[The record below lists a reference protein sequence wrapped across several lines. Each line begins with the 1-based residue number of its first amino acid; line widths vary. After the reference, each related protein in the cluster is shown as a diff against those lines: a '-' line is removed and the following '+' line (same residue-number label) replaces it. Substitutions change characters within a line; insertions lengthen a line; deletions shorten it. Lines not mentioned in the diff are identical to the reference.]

1 MTNISKY
8 IKIIL
13 AGLFLLCLFDMPYS
27 YYIFV
32 RFAGMIGFAWLAW
45 LEEEK
50 SPRNIIFVLFIAS
63 AILINPLFK
72 IALGRSIWNIIDVIW
87 ALFLL
92 LTLKR
97 K

>member
-1 MTNISKY
+1 
-8 IKIIL
+8 
-13 AGLFLLCLFDMPYS
+13 
-27 YYIFV
+27 
-32 RFAGMIGFAWLAW
+32 MIGFAWLAW